1 MSERHDR
8 AYLGVRQGSVESLR
22 QDRGARFLLLAAAFI
37 IVVAGLREA
46 GQILLPFLVAV
57 FLAMVSLPVMLWLQN
72 RRVPT
77 ALAVLS
83 TVSAAAGVV
92 SVFGAVVGQS
102 VSEFADVAPSYQARL
117 QGLLRDALAWAES
130 MGLPATQ
137 WTPLDYINPQA
148 MVDLLNG
155 ILGALAGLLSNAFL
169 VFLVVIFMLFEAA
182 GFRAKLRVAFGERS
196 RGMQRFSQMTRQ
208 IQRYL
213 AIKTV
218 VSLSTGLL
226 AGIWV
231 WALGLDF
238 PLMWGLI
245 AFLFNYIPNL
255 GSIFA
260 AVGPVLLATVQF
272 GVGHALLVAAGYL
285 GINVIFGN
293 LVEPMLL
300 GRRLGLSVLVIL
312 LSLVFWGW
320 IWGPVGM
327 LLAVPLTMM
336 LKIALEN
343 TEDLR
348 WLAVMLDGNPSA
360 YEASDEDEEPEVATA
375 STAAA
380 AAQPDAPR
388 EPQVQP
394 NTLAG

>member
-1 MSERHDR
+1 MSDGRDR
-8 AYLGVRQGSVESLR
+8 AYLGVRHGSVEALR

-37 IVVAGLREA
+37 VVVAGLREA
-46 GQILLPFLVAV
+46 GPILLPFLVAV
-57 FLAMVSLPVMLWLQN
+57 FLAVVSLPVMVWLQN
-72 RRVPT
+72 RKVPT
-77 ALAVLS
+77 PLAVLS
-83 TVSAAAGVV
+83 TVGVAAGVV
-92 SVFGAVVGQS
+92 SVFGVVVGQS
-102 VSEFADVAPSYQARL
+102 VSEFAAVAPSYQARL
-117 QGLLRDALAWAES
+117 QGLLRDVLGWAEG
-130 MGLPATQ
+130 MGLPATE

-155 ILGALAGLLSNAFL
+155 ILGALTGLLSNAFL

-226 AGIWV
+226 AGTWV

-238 PLMWGLI
+238 PLLWGLV

-260 AVGPVLLATVQF
+260 AVGPVLLAMVQF
-272 GVGHALLVAAGYL
+272 GAGHAILVTAGYV

-293 LVEPMLL
+293 FVEPMLL

-336 LKIALEN
+336 VKIALEN
-343 TEDLR
+343 TEDFR
-348 WLAVMLDGNPSA
+348 WLAVILDRNP
-360 YEASDEDEEPEVATA
+360 ERHLVSDEDQTPETATA
-375 STAAA
+375 STEAAA
-380 AAQPDAPR
+380 APPDAPR

-394 NTLAG
+394 HTRVG